1 MRQVFNMSLFNSM
14 PSRRGALTLMGAAA
28 LTLVGGRTSGGER
41 LFGRLIEETRDIKP
55 LSRRIEVISAALL
68 GKRYRAET
76 LIGGPRRAEAFVTRD
91 DVFDC
96 VTFTEAVLAAA
107 RAADMPQFEGE
118 LRKIRYHNGA
128 VDWRERNHDFAAWCA
143 RNIENGVCRPVALG
157 SSVAIKKVMTDPRA
171 LGRRNYELAGIPRAT
186 LLAEK
191 ARLQDGDIIG
201 FISRRAALDY
211 FHCGFVMFGSKG
223 ELLLRHASQSRG
235 RVSDQTMES
244 FFAING
250 TQYVTVLR
258 PVEGTESKT

>member
-1 MRQVFNMSLFNSM
+1 MRLFDSM

-28 LTLVGGRTSGGER
+28 LTLLGGRSSGGEQ
-41 LFGRLIEETRDIKP
+41 LFGRLIEETRDTRP
-55 LSRRIEVISAALL
+55 LSRRIAVISAALR

-76 LIGGPRRAEAFVTRD
+76 LIGGPRKAEVFVVRD

-96 VTFTEAVLAAA
+96 VTYAEAVLAAA
-107 RAADMPQFEGE
+107 RAAELPQFEGE
-118 LRKIRYHNGA
+118 LRKIRYHNGT

-143 RNIENGVCRPVALG
+143 RNVANGVCRPVALG
-157 SSVAIKKVMTDPRA
+157 NSVALRKVMTYPRA

-191 ARLQDGDIIG
+191 AQLQDGDIIG

-211 FHCGFVMFGSKG
+211 FHCGFVMFGGKG

-244 FFAING
+244 FLAING
-250 TQYVTVLR
+250 TLHVTVLR
-258 PVEGTESKT
+258 PVDPTESTT

>member
-1 MRQVFNMSLFNSM
+1 M

-28 LTLVGGRTSGGER
+28 LTLLGGRSSGGEQ
-41 LFGRLIEETRDIKP
+41 LFGRLIEETRDTRP
-55 LSRRIEVISAALL
+55 LSRRIAVISAALR

-76 LIGGPRRAEAFVTRD
+76 LIGGPRKAEVFVVRD

-96 VTFTEAVLAAA
+96 VTYAEAVLAAA
-107 RAADMPQFEGE
+107 RAAELPQFEGE
-118 LRKIRYHNGA
+118 LRKIRYHNGT

-143 RNIENGVCRPVALG
+143 RNVANGVCRPVALG
-157 SSVAIKKVMTDPRA
+157 NSVALRKVMTYPRA

-191 ARLQDGDIIG
+191 AQLQDGDIIG

-211 FHCGFVMFGSKG
+211 FHCGFVMFGGKG

-244 FFAING
+244 FLAING
-250 TQYVTVLR
+250 TQHVTVLR
-258 PVEGTESKT
+258 PVDPTESTT

>member
-1 MRQVFNMSLFNSM
+1 MRLFDSM

-28 LTLVGGRTSGGER
+28 LTLLGGRSSGGEQ
-41 LFGRLIEETRDIKP
+41 LFGRLIEETRDTRP
-55 LSRRIEVISAALL
+55 LSRRIAVISAALR

-76 LIGGPRRAEAFVTRD
+76 LIGGPRKAEVFVVRD

-96 VTFTEAVLAAA
+96 VTYAEAVLAAA
-107 RAADMPQFEGE
+107 RAAELPQFEGE
-118 LRKIRYHNGA
+118 LRKIRYHNGT

-143 RNIENGVCRPVALG
+143 RNVANGVCRPVALG
-157 SSVAIKKVMTDPRA
+157 NSVALRKVMTYPRA

-191 ARLQDGDIIG
+191 AQLQDGDIIG

-211 FHCGFVMFGSKG
+211 FHCGFVMFGGKG

-244 FFAING
+244 FLAING
-250 TQYVTVLR
+250 TQHVTVLR
-258 PVEGTESKT
+258 PVDPTESTT

>member
-1 MRQVFNMSLFNSM
+1 MSLFDSM
-14 PSRRGALTLMGAAA
+14 PSRRGALALMGAAA
-28 LTLVGGRTSGGER
+28 LTLFGGRSSGGEQ
-41 LFGRLIEETRDIKP
+41 LFGRLIEQTRDTKP
-55 LSRRIEVISAALL
+55 LFRRIDVISAALR

-76 LIGGPRRAEAFVTRD
+76 LIGGPRKAEVFVTRD

-96 VTFTEAVLAAA
+96 VTYTEVVLAAA
-107 RAADMPQFEGE
+107 RAPDLPHFEGE

-143 RNIENGVCRPVALG
+143 RNVENGVCRPVALG
-157 SSVAIKKVMTDPRA
+157 NSVAIKKVMTYPRA

-191 ARLQDGDIIG
+191 AQLQDGDIIG

-211 FHCGFVMFGSKG
+211 FHCGFVMFGGKG

-235 RVSDQTMES
+235 RVSDQAIES

-250 TQYVTVLR
+250 TQHVTVLR
-258 PVEGTESKT
+258 PAEATESKT